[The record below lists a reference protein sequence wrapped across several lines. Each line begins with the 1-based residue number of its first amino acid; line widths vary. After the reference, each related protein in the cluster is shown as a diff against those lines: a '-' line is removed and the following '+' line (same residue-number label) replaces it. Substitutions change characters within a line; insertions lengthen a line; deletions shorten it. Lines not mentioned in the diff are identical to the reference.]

1 MVDERRRAHR
11 VAKDLR
17 VVIHFDDDEDVGR
30 SRVADVSLNGIF
42 IRTSSKV
49 EVGTTVFLDL
59 DIGPETIA
67 LDGRVVRV
75 SEADD
80 DGSEAGIGV
89 EYTGI
94 GPEARRRLTNLVAS
108 T

>member
-1 MVDERRRAHR
+1 MFEERRRAHR

-17 VVIHFDDDEDVGR
+17 VVIHFEDEEDVGS

-42 IRTSSKV
+42 IRTASKV
-49 EVGTTVFLDL
+49 EIGTIVYLDL

-75 SEADD
+75 DEGDADGND
-80 DGSEAGIGV
+80 AGIGV